1 MTDTPDLPGEANPR
15 VASGVQGLDTLLR
28 GGWLRGGTYIIT
40 GLPGTGKT
48 ILGNQFCFSTIR
60 QGGKAIYLTVLAESH
75 ARMVLHLQGM
85 HFFRT
90 EEIGRSVHYESG
102 YAALKADG
110 LAGLSKLIFRAVREH
125 GATALVVDGLAAVEE
140 RAESRLA
147 FREFLHGLCVHN
159 ALAGCTTLLLT
170 GQRDDS
176 SDPQF
181 AMVDGVVVLALE
193 QVGVKSV
200 RSMEVAK
207 FRGGAQLAGKHGF
220 AITDDGL
227 VVYPRTEAL
236 YSEQTERVPELKQ
249 RQAFGIPR
257 LDEMLHGGLVRYS
270 STLVFGSP
278 GSGKTLMCLNFLA
291 EGARRG
297 EPGLYFGFV
306 ETPARLLNKAE
317 LVGLD
322 LRKHVAAGKV
332 HLESRVAVES
342 LPDALVQ
349 ELFDLVKKHRIQRLV
364 LDGLEP
370 FIQEATDPHRTPRF
384 LTAMNNQ
391 LRALGVTTLATQ
403 QTNTLFGPELNAPLE
418 RVEAIIDNILLLR
431 FVELRSQL
439 YRMLSVLKMRES
451 DNDPALR
458 LFSITSEGIDVAETF
473 ESAEAILT
481 GQARPVSQPAKKPP
495 RKQRASSRRSPPRR
509 KRGGA

>member
-1 MTDTPDLPGEANPR
+1 MTDTSDLPGESDAR
-15 VASGVQGLDTLLR
+15 VPSGVPGLDTLLR

-40 GLPGTGKT
+40 GVPGTGKT
-48 ILGNQFCFSTIR
+48 ILGNQFCFSTVAG
-60 QGGKAIYLTVLAESH
+60 GGKAIYLTVLAESH

-85 HFFRT
+85 RFFRKD
-90 EEIGRSVHYESG
+90 EVGRAVHYESG

-110 LAGLSKLIFRAVREH
+110 LAGLSRLIFRAVREH
-125 GATALVVDGLAAVEE
+125 GASTLVLDGLAAVEE

-170 GQRDDS
+170 GQS
-176 SDPQF
+176 SEAADPQF
-181 AMVDGVVVLALE
+181 AMVDGVVVLGMDP
-193 QVGVKSV
+193 QGVKVV
-200 RSMEVAK
+200 RSIEVPK
-207 FRGGAQLAGKHGF
+207 FRGGAQMAGKHSFDISNG
-220 AITDDGL
+220 GL
-227 VVYPRTEAL
+227 VVYPRIEAL
-236 YSEQTERVPELKQ
+236 YSEQPERVPELKQ
-249 RQAFGIPR
+249 RLAFGISR

-278 GSGKTLMCLNFLA
+278 GSGKTLMCLHFLA

-297 EPGLYFGFV
+297 EPGLYYGFV
-306 ETPARLLNKAE
+306 ESPRRLLNKAD
-317 LVGLD
+317 LVSLD
-322 LRKHVAAGKV
+322 LRKYTDAGQV
-332 HLESRVAVES
+332 RLESRVAVES
-342 LPDALVQ
+342 LPDALAQ
-349 ELFDLVKKHRIQRLV
+349 ELFDLVKKHDIKRLV

-370 FIQEATDPHRTPRF
+370 FIQESTDPNRTPRF
-384 LTAMNNQ
+384 LTAMNNT
-391 LRALGVTTLATQ
+391 LRGLGVTTLATQ

-458 LFSITSEGIDVAETF
+458 LFSISSDGIDVAETF

-481 GQARPVSQPAKKPP
+481 GQARPLPPSEQKKKDRPGK
-495 RKQRASSRRSPPRR
+495 RKGLLRRR
-509 KRGGA
+509 RGGS

>member
-1 MTDTPDLPGEANPR
+1 
-15 VASGVQGLDTLLR
+15 LDTLLR

-48 ILGNQFCFSTIR
+48 ILGNQFCFSTVAR
-60 QGGKAIYLTVLAESH
+60 GGKAIYLTVLAESH

-85 HFFRT
+85 HFFRK
-90 EEIGRSVHYESG
+90 EEVGRSLNYESG
-102 YAALKADG
+102 YAPLKADG
-110 LAGLSKLIFRAVREH
+110 LQGLTRLIFRAVREH
-125 GATALVVDGLAAVEE
+125 GATALVLDGLAAVEE

-170 GQRDDS
+170 GQRNEPA
-176 SDPQF
+176 DPQF
-181 AMVDGVVVLALE
+181 AMVDGVVVLSMDAL
-193 QVGVKSV
+193 GVKVV
-200 RSMEVAK
+200 RGLEVVK
-207 FRGGAQLAGKHGF
+207 FRGGAQLAGKHSF
-220 AITDDGL
+220 DISDAGL
-227 VVYPRTEAL
+227 SVYPRTEAL
-236 YSEQTERVPELKQ
+236 YSGQPARVPDLNERL
-249 RQAFGIPR
+249 AFGIHG
-257 LDEMLHGGLVRYS
+257 LDEMLYGGMVRYS
-270 STLVFGSP
+270 STLIFGSP
-278 GSGKTLMCLNFLA
+278 GSGKTLLCLHFLA

-306 ETPARLLNKAE
+306 ETPQRLLNKAD

-322 LRKHVAAGKV
+322 LRKHVEAGRV
-332 HLESRVAVES
+332 RLESRVSVET

-349 ELFDLVKKHRIQRLV
+349 ELFDLVKQHGVKRLV

-370 FIQEATDPHRTPRF
+370 FIQESTDRGRTPRF
-384 LTAMNNQ
+384 LTALNNT
-391 LRALGVTTLATQ
+391 LRGLGVTTLATQ

-418 RVEAIIDNILLLR
+418 GVEAIIDNILLLR

-458 LFSITSEGIDVAETF
+458 LFSITSHGIDVAETF

-481 GQARPVSQPAKKPP
+481 GQARPLPPSTKKKKADKPG
-495 RKQRASSRRSPPRR
+495 KRRGLLRR
-509 KRGGA
+509 RRGGG

>member
-1 MTDTPDLPGEANPR
+1 MTDTSDLPGEATPR
-15 VASGVQGLDTLLR
+15 VATGVPGLDTLLR

-48 ILGNQFCFSTIR
+48 ILGNQFCFTTVAR
-60 QGGKAIYLTVLAESH
+60 GEKAIYLTVLAESH
-75 ARMVLHLQGM
+75 SRMVLHLQDM
-85 HFFRT
+85 RFFRGDV
-90 EEIGRSVHYESG
+90 IGRTLHYESG
-102 YAALKADG
+102 YAPLKAEG
-110 LAGLSKLIFRAVREH
+110 LAGLSKLIFRSVREH
-125 GATALVVDGLAAVEE
+125 GATALVLDGLAAVEE

-147 FREFLHGLCVHN
+147 YREFLHGLCVHN

-170 GQRDDS
+170 GQRSDPA
-176 SDPQF
+176 DPQF
-181 AMVDGVVVLALE
+181 AMVDGVVQLAMEPL
-193 QVGVKSV
+193 GVKSV
-200 RSMEVAK
+200 RSLEVSK
-207 FRGGAQLAGKHGF
+207 FRGGSQMVGRHSF
-220 AITDDGL
+220 DITDNGL
-227 VVYPRTEAL
+227 LIYPRVEAL
-236 YSEQTERVPELKQ
+236 YSGQTDRVPELSQ
-249 RQAFGIPR
+249 RQSFGIPR

-278 GSGKTLMCLNFLA
+278 GSGKTLMCLHFLA

-306 ETPARLLNKAE
+306 ESPARILNKAE
-317 LVGLD
+317 LVSLD
-322 LRKHVAAGKV
+322 LRKHVKAGTL

-349 ELFDLVKKHRIQRLV
+349 ELFDLVKKHKIQRLV

-370 FIQEATDPHRTPRF
+370 FIQESTDPHRTPRF
-384 LTAMNNQ
+384 LTAMTNE

-458 LFSITSEGIDVAETF
+458 LFSITAEGIDVAETF

-481 GQARPVSQPAKKPP
+481 GQARPVTPGAAKKP
-495 RKQRASSRRSPPRR
+495 RKKQAGGR
-509 KRGGA
+509 KRPPKKKRGSA